1 MKKSSKILIVI
12 FAAVLLVG
20 ALALAVFASDKDN
33 VQGKFVVAGVGYETW
48 EEAVLAAENTYT
60 IYLNEDWTVGNTITI
75 SGEST
80 KVRLNLNGKT
90 VTAGSALSVTGQGVK
105 DTDVRPIF
113 KVTNAANFVLEG
125 DGTFYLKSVVVE
137 AIGASTVTV
146 NAGGANGGIVV
157 NHATVNYAWH
167 TAYTTFRIHDRAV
180 LNVSGCITANAEDA
194 KR

>member
-146 NAGGANGGIVV
+146 NAGGANGG
-157 NHATVNYAWH
+157 
-167 TAYTTFRIHDRAV
+167 
-180 LNVSGCITANAEDA
+180 
-194 KR
+194 